1 MAASRAR
8 QAATPSE
15 ATPGKLDRCARLPI
29 ALYSKDTLIQTASG
43 KYHVGFDLS
52 DHKDPAHN
60 RDHTTNEFGKIKTL
74 NIGAIPFANSS
85 SRARPV
91 TVGTYG
97 RRNNVKL
104 SNPSIA
110 FPGRPAFRFRTHRPK
125 AAHVIHHIR
134 PPLHFQSLGESVGDF
149 VTPCEQHG
157 QEQSVILAN

>member
-74 NIGAIPFANSS
+74 NIGAIPFAKARELKF
-85 SRARPV
+85 SRTPRYCRYV
-91 TVGTYG
+91 
-97 RRNNVKL
+97 
-104 SNPSIA
+104 
-110 FPGRPAFRFRTHRPK
+110 RPAKQRKT
-125 AAHVIHHIR
+125 I
-134 PPLHFQSLGESVGDF
+134 
-149 VTPCEQHG
+149 
-157 QEQSVILAN
+157 